1 VVIRFLPKHTS
12 ALTGTA
18 SNDKIIINLSEL
30 DIQNKGDS
38 FMGVYNEENGF
49 FATDAQLPF
58 TPGLLPPKL
67 ERIYMSPVRFFINY
81 RLVPGFAI
89 ICAVLLAIIVTLMNI
104 DEEKYSTVAIILF
117 GVIGILCILLLLSV
131 PKTREWELAAE
142 LKRYDLTPSAT
153 PLPDIWTV
161 NDEGIIMQFSKNG
174 LRLGEKFYWY
184 NHIAPKLA
192 TSNQFNRVW
201 LALQFGADPMHA
213 VFVPLSPEAIT
224 AVDQFSIPLQNKDAL
239 NYLLKNK
246 EKVFGQIY
254 RTGTFSVPE
263 KD

>member
-1 VVIRFLPKHTS
+1 M
-12 ALTGTA
+12 A
-18 SNDKIIINLSEL
+18 
-30 DIQNKGDS
+30 
-38 FMGVYNEENGF
+38 VYNDETGF

-67 ERIYMSPVRFFINY
+67 ERLYMNPVRFFINY
-81 RLVPGFAI
+81 LIVPGFAI

-117 GVIGILCILLLLSV
+117 GVIGILCILLLLTV
-131 PKTREWELAAE
+131 PKTRAWEIAAE
-142 LKRYDLTPSAT
+142 LKRYNLTPSST

-201 LALQFGADPMHA
+201 LALQFGADPLHA

-224 AVDQFSIPLQNKDAL
+224 AVEQFSIPLQNKDAL
-239 NYLLKNK
+239 YYLLNHK
-246 EKVFGQIY
+246 EEVFHTIY
-254 RTGTFSVPE
+254 QTGTFSVPE
-263 KD
+263 RE